1 MSHKRPKNKKKEQK
15 KNAQKARSLQK
26 RKEAYTEIFDL
37 LEIKEKI
44 NNLPINFKNKLYNF
58 SYPQPQIIINEIKN
72 FAYAQNL
79 QNQIREMWSEEYVK
93 IYDKKLPLNN
103 FHYLVALEDV
113 IRNWYSEAKYF
124 VQQDKDLRNKE
135 LASKIIDSL
144 NYINSKISPIISD
157 AYYEYVNKICDV
169 VAKTSLIFYEFE
181 NGIYPQLRI
190 EKNEARKPY
199 PAIVL
204 KKLNIKK
211 VNLTLEDKSRT
222 AYPLMVFS
230 FTGLEPCVFEQNV
243 IGNDQVLPV
252 YVQDHAIKRLQER
265 IKIAPLG
272 YLHDCLGK
280 CLSNPVVVGTDG
292 SSYLIEFKLY
302 SYKIGYL
309 LVAKTNNFAL
319 VRSFKFL
326 TMTGTPEF
334 NELSKNLKATKYDLS
349 YLGLD
354 DLETFANS
362 DVPKD
367 TQLREIFIKCGLE
380 DLFRISEIRNIFQ
393 SPKIAVAQEI
403 KDYFKFQ

>member
-15 KNAQKARSLQK
+15 KNQKQVKSLLK
-26 RKEAYTEIFDL
+26 KKEAYNEIFDL

-44 NNLPINFKNKLYNF
+44 NILPINFKNKLYNF
-58 SYPQPQIIINEIKN
+58 SYPQPKIIIDEVQN
-72 FAYAQNL
+72 FPYAQNL
-79 QNQIREMWSEEYVK
+79 QDQIREMWCDQYVK
-93 IYDKKLPLNN
+93 IYENKLPLNN
-103 FHYLVALEDV
+103 FHYFVALEDV
-113 IRNWYSEAKYF
+113 IRNWYSEAKHF
-124 VQQDKDLRNKE
+124 IQQDKDLRNKE
-135 LASKIIDSL
+135 LALKIIDSL
-144 NYINSKISPIISD
+144 NYINSKISPILSD
-157 AYYEYVNKICDV
+157 LYCQYVNKICDV

-199 PAIVL
+199 PVIVL

-230 FTGLEPCVFEQNV
+230 FNGLEPCVFEQNT
-243 IGNDQVLPV
+243 IDNDQVLPV

-265 IKIAPLG
+265 VKIAPLG

-280 CLSNPVVVGTDG
+280 SLSNPVVVGMDG

-309 LVAKTNNFAL
+309 LVAKSSNFAL

-334 NELSKNLKATKYDLS
+334 NELSKNLRATKYDLS

-367 TQLREIFIKCGLE
+367 PKLREIFIKCGLE
-380 DLFRISEIRNIFQ
+380 DLFRISEINNIFQ
-393 SPKIAVAQEI
+393 SPKISVAQEI
-403 KDYFKFQ
+403 KDYFKF

>member
-15 KNAQKARSLQK
+15 KIAQKARALLK
-26 RKEAYTEIFDL
+26 KKEAYNEIFNL
-37 LEIKEKI
+37 LDIKEKI
-44 NNLPINFKNKLYNF
+44 NFLPINFKNKLFNF
-58 SYPQPQIIINEIKN
+58 SYPQPQILINEIKN
-72 FAYAQNL
+72 LSYAQNL
-79 QNQIREMWSEEYVK
+79 QDQIRDMLADQYVK

-103 FHYLVALEDV
+103 FHYFVALEDL
-113 IRNWYSEAKYF
+113 IRNWYLEAQHF
-124 VQQDKDLRNKE
+124 IQQDKDIKNKE

-144 NYINSKISPIISD
+144 NYINSKISPIFKD
-157 AYYEYVNKICDV
+157 AYCEYVNKICDV

-181 NGIYPQLRI
+181 NGIYPQLKI

-199 PAIVL
+199 PVIVL

-211 VNLTLEDKSRT
+211 INLTLENKSRA
-222 AYPLMVFS
+222 AYPLMTFS
-230 FTGLEPCVFEQNV
+230 FAGLEPCVFEPNV
-243 IGNDQVLPV
+243 IDNEQVVPI
-252 YVQDHAIKRLQER
+252 YVQDHALKRLQER

-272 YLHDCLGK
+272 YIHDCLGK
-280 CLSNPVVVGTDG
+280 SLSNPVVVGMDG

-302 SYKIGYL
+302 SYRVGYL
-309 LVAKTNNFAL
+309 LVSKSSNFAL

-334 NELSKNLKATKYDLS
+334 NELSKHLRATKYDFS

-362 DVPKD
+362 DVSKD
-367 TQLREIFIKCGLE
+367 PQLREIFIKCGLE
-380 DLFRISEIRNIFQ
+380 DLLRISEIKNIFQ

-403 KDYFKFQ
+403 KDYFNF